1 MWDGYYFIYCNTHC
15 NSLTLTLSLVA
26 CQRGSVRLSYSTVP
40 LQGTLEICSNETWH
54 TLCDRCW
61 DNNDAAVVCHQL
73 GYSRIGTQTKINTWL
88 LPLILTIRPQFINF
102 SSSLYRHFP
111 CTQCTTWY
119 YHCSP
124 DPPAILL
131 VNFFLEKYLPL
142 PAMDKYSLC
151 ATVEGFFQKTKVT
164 ARQLTDMLVC
174 NVFAVHSLSLV
185 HIM

>member
-1 MWDGYYFIYCNTHC
+1 MDNVACTGRYWLESKLTDCPFDTHTADCTHSQDAGVYCQTECEMDTTLYTIYNTHC

-26 CQRGSVRLSYSTVP
+26 CQSGSVRLSYSTVP

-102 SSSLYRHFP
+102 KFLIRHFP
-111 CTQCTTWY
+111 CTQCTSWY

-124 DPPAILL
+124 WSSCHP
-131 VNFFLEKYLPL
+131 VSEFLSWEISASASY
-142 PAMDKYSLC
+142 
-151 ATVEGFFQKTKVT
+151 G
-164 ARQLTDMLVC
+164 
-174 NVFAVHSLSLV
+174 
-185 HIM
+185 